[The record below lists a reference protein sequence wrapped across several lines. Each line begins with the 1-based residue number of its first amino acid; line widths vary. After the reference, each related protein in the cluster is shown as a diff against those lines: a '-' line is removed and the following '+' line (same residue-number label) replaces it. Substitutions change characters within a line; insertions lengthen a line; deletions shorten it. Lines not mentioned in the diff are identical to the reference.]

1 MTIAMHPVAAPD
13 AHAGASVNG
22 GTMQAYWRI
31 CMKRDDEPKLWVTVL
46 KLVVGLA
53 ILIGGVG
60 LALNYAEKLQE
71 EKPIPQPKSNWGIF
85 SDSPIR
91 R

>member
-1 MTIAMHPVAAPD
+1 
-13 AHAGASVNG
+13 
-22 GTMQAYWRI
+22 MQSN
-31 CMKRDDEPKLWVTVL
+31 KEPRLWVTVV

-53 ILIGGVG
+53 VLIGGVG
-60 LALNYAEKLQE
+60 WALKYAESLQDE
-71 EKPIPQPKSNWGIF
+71 MPKPQPKSGWGIF

>member
-1 MTIAMHPVAAPD
+1 
-13 AHAGASVNG
+13 
-22 GTMQAYWRI
+22 
-31 CMKRDDEPKLWVTVL
+31 MKRDDEPKLWVTVL

-53 ILIGGVG
+53 VLIGGVG
-60 LALNYAEKLQE
+60 LALNYAEQQQTEMAK
-71 EKPIPQPKSNWGIF
+71 PQPKSGWGIF

>member
-1 MTIAMHPVAAPD
+1 
-13 AHAGASVNG
+13 
-22 GTMQAYWRI
+22 
-31 CMKRDDEPKLWVTVL
+31 
-46 KLVVGLA
+46 LVIGLT

-60 LALNYAEKLQE
+60 LALNYAEQHQE
-71 EKPIPQPKSNWGIF
+71 EMPKPAPKSNWGIF